1 MHAASV
7 HPEPGSNSR
16 SVCINTRCKQVL
28 FPASRT
34 NLFLLRAFALSFL
47 YSLLSIVS
55 LRIFEF
61 RISHILSFSMLCTSS
76 LFYCS
81 FVKDRCPLSAT
92 ACILYHVLPPLSRG
106 FSKVFSTFFPPSDF
120 FVVSR
125 SRSSR
130 QLVYSIT
137 FPMICQAF
145 FDGDNLQNY
154 RIILSWFCHTSLL
167 LHQAAFFGL
176 YEPCHR
182 QEKQKVPH

>member
-106 FSKVFSTFFPPSDF
+106 FSKVFSTFFRAVRLLRGIPLPLFATARIFYHLSHDLSSF
-120 FVVSR
+120 F
-125 SRSSR
+125 
-130 QLVYSIT
+130 
-137 FPMICQAF
+137 CA
-145 FDGDNLQNY
+145 
-154 RIILSWFCHTSLL
+154 
-167 LHQAAFFGL
+167 
-176 YEPCHR
+176 
-182 QEKQKVPH
+182 K

>member
-16 SVCINTRCKQVL
+16 SVCINTFSRSVS

-81 FVKDRCPLSAT
+81 FVKDRCLLSAT
-92 ACILYHVLPPLSRG
+92 ACILYHALPSLSRG
-106 FSKVFSTFFPPSDF
+106 FSKVFSTFFKPLSF
-120 FVVSR
+120 LVVSLPLFATACIFYHFSLR
-125 SRSSR
+125 LSSVF
-130 QLVYSIT
+130 LWV
-137 FPMICQAF
+137 
-145 FDGDNLQNY
+145 
-154 RIILSWFCHTSLL
+154 
-167 LHQAAFFGL
+167 
-176 YEPCHR
+176 
-182 QEKQKVPH
+182 

>member
-28 FPASRT
+28 FLASRT
-34 NLFLLRAFALSFL
+34 NLFLLRAFALNFL

-106 FSKVFSTFFPPSDF
+106 FSKVFSTFFHAVRLLRGISLPLFATARIFYHLSHDL
-120 FVVSR
+120 
-125 SRSSR
+125 SS
-130 QLVYSIT
+130 L
-137 FPMICQAF
+137 F
-145 FDGDNLQNY
+145 
-154 RIILSWFCHTSLL
+154 
-167 LHQAAFFGL
+167 
-176 YEPCHR
+176 
-182 QEKQKVPH
+182 

>member
-81 FVKDRCPLSAT
+81 FVKDRCPPLGDSLYIIPRPSAF
-92 ACILYHVLPPLSRG
+92 VKG
-106 FSKVFSTFFPPSDF
+106 FFKSFFDF
-120 FVVSR
+120 FQAVRLLRGIR

-137 FPMICQAF
+137 FHMICQAF
-145 FDGDNLQNY
+145 FARNN
-154 RIILSWFCHTSLL
+154 
-167 LHQAAFFGL
+167 HQMQYVNFRTFFVIF
-176 YEPCHR
+176 R
-182 QEKQKVPH
+182 TT

>member
-76 LFYCS
+76 LFLLFICQGS
-81 FVKDRCPLSAT
+81 
-92 ACILYHVLPPLSRG
+92 LPPLGDSLYIVPRSSAFVKG
-106 FSKVFSTFFPPSDF
+106 FFKSFFDF
-120 FVVSR
+120 FSCR
-125 SRSSR
+125 PTSSWYPAPALR
-130 QLVYSIT
+130 DSSY
-137 FPMICQAF
+137 
-145 FDGDNLQNY
+145 
-154 RIILSWFCHTSLL
+154 ILSPF
-167 LHQAAFFGL
+167 
-176 YEPCHR
+176 P
-182 QEKQKVPH
+182 

>member
-16 SVCINTRCKQVL
+16 SVCINTRCMQVL

-76 LFYCS
+76 LFT
-81 FVKDRCPLSAT
+81 V
-92 ACILYHVLPPLSRG
+92 HLSRIAAP
-106 FSKVFSTFFPPSDF
+106 SRRQLVYCTTFFRLCQGVFQKFFRLFFAPSDS

-137 FPMICQAF
+137 FERVCQVF

-176 YEPCHR
+176 YEPCHC
-182 QEKQKVPH
+182 

>member
-28 FPASRT
+28 FLASRT

-106 FSKVFSTFFPPSDF
+106 FSKVFSTFFHAVRLLRGIPLPLFATARIFYHLSHDLSSLFLMGIITVF
-120 FVVSR
+120 FITR
-125 SRSSR
+125 KI
-130 QLVYSIT
+130 LIVYFIHIPIFT
-137 FPMICQAF
+137 HKYCIQHPA
-145 FDGDNLQNY
+145 N
-154 RIILSWFCHTSLL
+154 
-167 LHQAAFFGL
+167 
-176 YEPCHR
+176 
-182 QEKQKVPH
+182 V